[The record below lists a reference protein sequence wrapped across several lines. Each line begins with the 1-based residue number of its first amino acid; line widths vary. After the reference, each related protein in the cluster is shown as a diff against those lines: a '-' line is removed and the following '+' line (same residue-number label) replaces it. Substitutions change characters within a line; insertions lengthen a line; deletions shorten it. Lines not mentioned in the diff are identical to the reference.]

1 MVPEE
6 AGYSPQTQQHLCLFQ
21 PCPFSRVWND
31 ATTPTKKPHTANG
44 IAVPLPVPL
53 SKEAPSN
60 VYWIEGVGSGL
71 GTAGASETHKPLNSL
86 FIFLPL

>member
-1 MVPEE
+1 MVSEE
-6 AGYSPQTQQHLCLFQ
+6 AGYSPPTQQHLCLL
-21 PCPFSRVWND
+21 PTLPFLRVGND

-44 IAVPLPVPL
+44 LAVPLPVPL
-53 SKEAPSN
+53 SKEALSN

-71 GTAGASETHKPLNSL
+71 GTVGATETQKPLNSL